1 MLAQT
6 QVVADP
12 RMRKALLQ
20 GPLVSFETV
29 VPQPKPHRPAV
40 VDEDAQDKT
49 FNLTSVPGVVEEG
62 MEEVSE

>member
-1 MLAQT
+1 MLMHV

-12 RMRKALLQ
+12 KMRKALLQ

-29 VPQPKPHRPAV
+29 VPQPKPLRPVV
-40 VDEDAQDKT
+40 VDEDTQDKT

-62 MEEVSE
+62 MEEVSK